1 MQRHFWYGLP
11 NDGSSTKILYNTSI
25 HADGGDGLHITRK
38 GFQFLRKQQRVDG
51 YSTEAQVYQEGTN
64 RINIEIPG
72 VSDANTILEELGKP
86 GSLQFQLEDGTVVNC
101 AIITILTVEAK
112 DYIVLLPLD
121 EDGENE
127 DGEVWFYGYSE
138 NPDDPNEEPIL
149 AYIEDD
155 DVYEKVADAFDEYL
169 DSCEFDEIID
179 DNDSEE

>member
-1 MQRHFWYGLP
+1 MGKKESYE
-11 NDGSSTKILYNTSI
+11 DEEMT
-25 HADGGDGLHITRK
+25 
-38 GFQFLRKQQRVDG
+38 V
-51 YSTEAQVYQEGTN
+51 E
-64 RINIEIPG
+64 
-72 VSDANTILEELGKP
+72 LE
-86 GSLQFQLEDGTVVNC
+86 LEDGTVVNC

-155 DVYEKVADAFDEYL
+155 DVYEKVADAFEQKYVSQGYNTDRSIEETL
-169 DSCEFDEIID
+169 SIGWELLRMLPRTELKRID
-179 DNDSEE
+179 DKFLDMYYEG

>member
-1 MQRHFWYGLP
+1 MGKEQFEEMDEEMTVELELD
-11 NDGSSTKILYNTSI
+11 DGSNVT
-25 HADGGDGLHITRK
+25 
-38 GFQFLRKQQRVDG
+38 
-51 YSTEAQVYQEGTN
+51 
-64 RINIEIPG
+64 
-72 VSDANTILEELGKP
+72 
-86 GSLQFQLEDGTVVNC
+86 C

-155 DVYEKVADAFDEYL
+155 DIYEKVADAFDEYL